1 VARFQRRV
9 EFHIAQRTSIRR
21 RATRRVR
28 CSGGKST
35 AVRSGKQE
43 EKCAPRGA
51 ADISFVRQ
59 SRIKEN
65 AFLRRETRFSAFA
78 ASAAETI

>member
-1 VARFQRRV
+1 V
-9 EFHIAQRTSIRR
+9 H
-21 RATRRVR
+21 

-35 AVRSGKQE
+35 AVRSGKRE

-51 ADISFVRQ
+51 ADIPFVRQ

-65 AFLRRETRFSAFA
+65 AFLRREKHLLAFA
-78 ASAAETI
+78 ASAPETI